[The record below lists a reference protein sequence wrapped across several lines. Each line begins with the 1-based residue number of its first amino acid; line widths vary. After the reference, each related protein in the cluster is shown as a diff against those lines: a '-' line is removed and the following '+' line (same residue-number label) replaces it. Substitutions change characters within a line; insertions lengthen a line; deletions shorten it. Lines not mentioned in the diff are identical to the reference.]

1 MAQVKSKMLYI
12 YKKNA
17 LCDISSL
24 RQAAGIADMERP
36 VVSVAGAGGKTST
49 IRQLA
54 EEYIHSGQKVIVM
67 TTTHLMAEEEPWFLL
82 EPSEKRMKEVLEK
95 YSQVW
100 VGRPAQNGRM
110 GPVPDDFLDVIWNM
124 GLPVLI
130 EADGARQ
137 LPLKVPGDQEPVIL
151 PQTTHLL
158 SVYGLDGIGGRIR
171 DVFFRPERAAE
182 LLGRQQDDPVSV
194 EDVAYLAA
202 SADAGRKGCP
212 ADASYTVIL
221 NKADSLRLKARALE
235 ISREL
240 EKAGIGRIIVSS
252 REED

>member
-1 MAQVKSKMLYI
+1 MARVKNKMLYI

-17 LCDISSL
+17 LFDVDSL
-24 RQAAGIADMERP
+24 RQAAGILDADHP
-36 VVSVAGAGGKTST
+36 VVSVTGAGGKTSS
-49 IRQLA
+49 IRRLTG
-54 EEYIHSGQKVIVM
+54 EYIRSGQKVIVM

-82 EPSEKRMKEVLEK
+82 EPSEEKMRELLET

-100 VGRPAQNGRM
+100 VGTPAENRRM
-110 GPVPDDFLDVIWNM
+110 GPVPDEFLNVIWNM
-124 GLPVLI
+124 ELPVLV

-137 LPLKVPGDQEPVIL
+137 LPLKVPGEQEPVIL

-182 LLGRQQDDPVSV
+182 LLGRQPEDLVTV
-194 EDVAYLAA
+194 EDVALLA
-202 SADAGRKGCP
+202 SSEDAGRKGCP
-212 ADASYTVIL
+212 ADAVYTVVL
-221 NKADSLRLKARALE
+221 NKADTLRLKARALE

-240 EKAGIGRIIVSS
+240 EKAGIMRIAVSS